1 MYNPDNRYR
10 CTIIRGKAQNIVEDL
25 IPAYAY
31 VIMKSVGLGNDEF
44 KIEFNNYLSRF
55 LSSPSEKT
63 LDNHR
68 TEIAGKLFGM
78 YCFIDNKLVVSD
90 RTKLVLEN
98 EDLPFFFKSI
108 VWNFQFPNGMDSLQT
123 IKDKINHRIKLR
135 PFHFIVSLLKRAEEL
150 EIIISKNDI
159 AYYVLD
165 SQDALSGIAQ
175 IEEILDV
182 IKHDRNRNKSNKVQ
196 YFEEDGTLKA
206 SSYSMQHISEQ
217 INLLELSGVIFQVSK
232 GHDKLIKLNNK
243 EKSFINRLINE
254 NFYELEFDIYT
265 YFVSEV
271 PNAKEMFIAWDKYFS
286 SLPKNFKI
294 EETSSDS
301 LIFETGEETS
311 EQLPVSYS
319 PLDIG
324 NEGENVVFK
333 KEKERVKIFNQRLSQ
348 QKVLSLGKQRGLG
361 YDIQSVWADWASM
374 FDKEADSVFYIE
386 VKSTKRIT
394 QPSLNA
400 ADKIILT
407 RNEWL
412 AAKQHGESYSIFRV
426 YLTRTGT
433 YVYKIFNPLNN
444 ANSFCTPINYNYEFK
459 MDNGIE
465 QWG

>member
-10 CTIIRGKAQNIVEDL
+10 CTIIRGKSQNIVEDL

-31 VIMKSVGLGNDEF
+31 VIMESVGLGNDEF
-44 KIEFNNYLSRF
+44 KVKFDTYLSRF
-55 LSSPSEKT
+55 LPSPLEKT

-78 YCFIDNKLVVSD
+78 YYFIDNKLVMSD
-90 RTKLVLEN
+90 RTRLVLEN

-108 VWNFQFPNGMDSLQT
+108 IWNFQFPNGMDSSQT
-123 IKDKINHRIKLR
+123 IKDKINHHIRLR

-150 EIIISKNDI
+150 EITISKNDI

-175 IEEILDV
+175 VEEILDV
-182 IKHDRNRNKSNKVQ
+182 IKYDRNRNKFNKVQ
-196 YFEEDGTLKA
+196 YFKEDGTLKA
-206 SSYSMQHISEQ
+206 SSYAMQHISEQ
-217 INLLELSGVIFQVSK
+217 INLLELSGVIFQISK

-243 EKSFINRLINE
+243 EKNFIDRLTNE
-254 NFYELEFDIYT
+254 NFCELEFDIYK
-265 YFVSEV
+265 YFVSGIE
-271 PNAKEMFIAWDKYFS
+271 NTKEMYIAWDKYFS
-286 SLPKNFKI
+286 LLPKNFNI
-294 EETSSDS
+294 EETSSYS
-301 LIFETGEETS
+301 LYGGILEEPS
-311 EQLPVSYS
+311 ELLLISDS

-324 NEGENVVFK
+324 DEGEKIVFK
-333 KEKERVKIFNQRLSQ
+333 KEKERVKVFNQRLSQ
-348 QKVLSLGKQRGLG
+348 QKVLSLGKQKGLG
-361 YDIQSVWADWASM
+361 YDIQSVWADWASL

-400 ADKIILT
+400 ADKIVLT

-433 YVYKIFNPLNN
+433 YVYKIFNPLNY
-444 ANSFCTPINYNYEFK
+444 ANSFCTPISYNYEFK
-459 MDNGIE
+459 MNNGIE
-465 QWG
+465 QWV